1 MDWSR
6 AKSVLILAFL
16 VLNVVL
22 GYQLWQNVSERLNA
36 DQKLGD
42 LGTDTLR
49 IMKERGIGLATS
61 ASIPSETPKMR
72 DLTYRF
78 TTPPGLAK
86 RVELKTPV
94 DSRIVFEEKELQ
106 EQLGGIIPDLKL
118 YRFDQLSSTD
128 GVFVLYRMAGGRPMF
143 DVKLELYY
151 SNQNQKI
158 TAYSQTQVE
167 LQQSDVTEAREVL
180 SASKAVMPLIDKYL
194 EEGSVIK
201 EISLGYHGQL
211 FESETQYAAPSWRV
225 ILENGKPFYV
235 HAISAEV
242 VQEKS
247 DDEVTSSHP

>member
-22 GYQLWQNVSERLNA
+22 GYQLWENVSERLNTG
-36 DQKLGD
+36 QKLGD
-42 LGTDTLR
+42 LDADTLKM
-49 IMKERGIGLATS
+49 MKERGIGLASS
-61 ASIPSETPKMR
+61 ASIPSETPELR

-78 TTPPGLAK
+78 RITGTAEEVALEK
-86 RVELKTPV
+86 PV
-94 DSRIVFEEKELQ
+94 DSRIIFDEKELLA
-106 EQLGGIIPDLKL
+106 QLGGVIPDLVQ
-118 YRFDQLSSTD
+118 YQYDQLASTD

-143 DVKLELYY
+143 DVKLELLY

-158 TAYSQTQVE
+158 TAYRQTQVE
-167 LQQSDVTEAREVL
+167 LVDAESSEAHEVL
-180 SASKAVMPLIDKYL
+180 PASKAIVPLVDKYL

-211 FESETQYAAPSWRV
+211 FDSETQYAAPSWRV
-225 ILENGKPFYV
+225 LLENGKPFYV

-242 VQEKS
+242 VQEKVE
-247 DDEVTSSHP
+247 DTATVH

>member
-22 GYQLWQNVSERLNA
+22 GYQLWENVSERLNTG
-36 DQKLGD
+36 QKLGD
-42 LGTDTLR
+42 LDADTVR
-49 IMKERGIGLATS
+49 MMKERGIGLATT
-61 ASIPSETPKMR
+61 ASIPSVTPELR

-78 TTPPGLAK
+78 KASNSDKEVTLQK
-86 RVELKTPV
+86 PV
-94 DSRIVFEEKELQ
+94 DSRIIFDEKELLA
-106 EQLGGIIPDLKL
+106 QLGSVIPDLAQ
-118 YRFDQLSSTD
+118 YQYDQLASTD

-143 DVKLELYY
+143 DVKLELFY

-158 TAYSQTQVE
+158 TAYRQTQVE
-167 LQQSDVTEAREVL
+167 LVDAEESDAHEVL
-180 SASKAVMPLIDKYL
+180 PASKAIVPLVDKYL

-211 FESETQYAAPSWRV
+211 FNSETQYAAPSWRV
-225 ILENGKPFYV
+225 LLENGKPFYV

-242 VQEKS
+242 VQEKV
-247 DDEVTSSHP
+247 DDAVTEH

>member
-42 LGTDTLR
+42 LGADTLR
-49 IMKERGIGLATS
+49 IMKERGISLAAT
-61 ASIPSETPKMR
+61 ASIPTETPKLR

-78 TTPPGLAK
+78 KTPGGAAE
-86 RVELKTPV
+86 RIELKKPV
-94 DSRIVFEEKELQ
+94 DSRIVFDEKELLD
-106 EQLGGIIPDLKL
+106 QLGGIIPDLKL

-128 GVFVLYRMAGGRPMF
+128 GVFVLYRMANGRPMF

-158 TAYSQTQVE
+158 TAYSQSQVE
-167 LQQSDVTEAREVL
+167 LERSESEAREVL

-211 FESETQYAAPSWRV
+211 FDSETQYAAPSWRV
-225 ILENGKPFYV
+225 MLESGKPFYV

-247 DDEVTSSHP
+247 DDEAVSTHP